1 MIQSSAPVFESQP
14 RPLTFDGRQHKSLNP
29 ELKYL
34 YTAITR
40 AKCNLWIYDSNE
52 DKRLPVFD
60 YWCKR
65 NLVKVVRVDD
75 ASEEDQNIL
84 FAATS
89 TPEEWKDQGDYFKK
103 KHLWEPAMKCYQKA
117 GIDDLEMEA
126 KAYFMAQQ
134 AHGQRPKEM
143 HQLYLQAALAFLQC
157 DQLQHDVKYLTNAA
171 KCLKNAKRHSEA
183 AELFERLGQV
193 GFIIDFWLP
202 ACLHHGLLIFMDS
215 FLFDHVFFV
224 YFSFTV
230 RTGLQRVH
238 EIQEC

>member
-1 MIQSSAPVFESQP
+1 LCSFSQISKEWRVVASFVEHNPTMIQSSAPVFESQP

-89 TPEEWKDQGDYFKK
+89 TPEERKDQGDYFKK

-183 AELFERLGQV
+183 AELFDRLGQV
-193 GFIIDFWLP
+193 GFIIN
-202 ACLHHGLLIFMDS
+202 
-215 FLFDHVFFV
+215 FV
-224 YFSFTV
+224 DCMCVCTMYF
-230 RTGLQRVH
+230 
-238 EIQEC
+238 